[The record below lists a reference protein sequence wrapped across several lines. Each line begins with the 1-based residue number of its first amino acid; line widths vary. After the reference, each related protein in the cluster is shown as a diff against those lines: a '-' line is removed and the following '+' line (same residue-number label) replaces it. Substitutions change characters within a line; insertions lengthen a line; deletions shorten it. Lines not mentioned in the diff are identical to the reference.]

1 MKKPQLLIFITLS
14 FLTLGLLTAP
24 AAAIVVPPG
33 TWIIQTT
40 QDFNLQYQSGSGFTA
55 QDTAQNIDVTFNVA
69 SGSLTGTGNLNVTS
83 GGGLFVFTPN
93 VTGTLQITANTPNFY
108 CTINNQPLTNPVTYT
123 ANTTYT
129 ILWNNQK
136 QIPTPIII
144 GTYHSVLYF
153 RSDTYTTNKQTGYGL
168 DTTATNQ
175 QQTITAAVTPGQTAT
190 YGFRVWKVTQQGT
203 QTELTSGTPT
213 AEISRN
219 TNGAGWQNSTWLA
232 PQTTLNMGFD
242 ALKVESYLSLDNGAT
257 WTLLELYVTN
267 PIMSPLLLHQT
278 WTFNLYTT
286 YNTASSQTSYI
297 FGSATYQSNINNV
310 GLQPP
315 TQTQLQT
322 WNFLKG
328 DYIMFILSTYTYL
341 IGPAAYLLILMIP
354 TVTLYLRHRNFGP
367 VLILFALFGG
377 PGGIVWIFIP
387 AWASAAVDIL
397 LVLGASFLIWRLIR

>member
-1 MKKPQLLIFITLS
+1 
-14 FLTLGLLTAP
+14 
-24 AAAIVVPPG
+24 
-33 TWIIQTT
+33 
-40 QDFNLQYQSGSGFTA
+40 
-55 QDTAQNIDVTFNVA
+55 
-69 SGSLTGTGNLNVTS
+69 
-83 GGGLFVFTPN
+83 
-93 VTGTLQITANTPNFY
+93 
-108 CTINNQPLTNPVTYT
+108 
-123 ANTTYT
+123 
-129 ILWNNQK
+129 
-136 QIPTPIII
+136 
-144 GTYHSVLYF
+144 
-153 RSDTYTTNKQTGYGL
+153 
-168 DTTATNQ
+168 
-175 QQTITAAVTPGQTAT
+175 
-190 YGFRVWKVTQQGT
+190 
-203 QTELTSGTPT
+203 
-213 AEISRN
+213 
-219 TNGAGWQNSTWLA
+219 
-232 PQTTLNMGFD
+232 MGFD

-257 WTLLELYVTN
+257 WTAQAAYVTN

-310 GLQPP
+310 GFQPP